1 MPVITLDSEG
11 LERVMSGGDAL
22 VEFFGANCPACRA
35 ADEIIRRFAEES
47 GTSVYKVNVADAPD
61 AVEKLRIMSVPTFV
75 MFRDGRAVDRKV
87 GTQSVPALRAMT
99 DAAVTPAH

>member
-11 LERVMSGGDAL
+11 LERVIKGGDAL

-35 ADEIIRRFAEES
+35 ADSSVRHFANGS
-47 GTSVYKVNVADAPD
+47 GTHVYKIDVADAPD
-61 AVEKLRIMSVPTFV
+61 AVERLRIMSVPTFV

-87 GTQSVPALRAMT
+87 GTQSPLALRAMVEST
-99 DAAVTPAH
+99 VTPNH